1 MSLLDINDKETINP
15 TNLLEDG
22 WGPQETIEGR
32 KWTKCVEVKTLYSIG
47 HLHFVM
53 HNSCSEIIAIPTW
66 EYIYVTN
73 MSSIKEFIE
82 CQINKFKEHL
92 IEQYKE
98 NRLVHIHIKNM
109 NYGNLQ

>member
-15 TNLLEDG
+15 TNLLDDG
-22 WGPQETIEGR
+22 WEPQETIEGR
-32 KWTKCVEVKTLYSIG
+32 KWTKYVEVKTLYRIG
-47 HLHFVM
+47 HLHFVI
-53 HNSCSEIIAIPTW
+53 NSCPEIIAIPSW
-66 EYIYVTN
+66 EHIYVTN
-73 MSSIKEFIE
+73 MSSIKEFVE

-98 NRLVHIHIKNM
+98 NRLVHIHIKSM